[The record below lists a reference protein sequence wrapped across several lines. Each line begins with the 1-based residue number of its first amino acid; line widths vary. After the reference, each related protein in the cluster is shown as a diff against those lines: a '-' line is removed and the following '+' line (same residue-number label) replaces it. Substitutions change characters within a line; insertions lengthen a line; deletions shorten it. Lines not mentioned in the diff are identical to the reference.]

1 MAGVIAQRILRH
13 RKKLKVT
20 QDQLGADYNV
30 SGPAVFKFEKGYVVP
45 SLRLWLRLAD
55 DMNIDRRTA
64 VLMYVQDRLPEQ
76 YKNYAR
82 WDSMVAEGGL
92 KGPEYEDFAKH
103 KSEDALKK
111 AIVKNNWLPSG
122 LIDFARSK
130 EVWAMYHPTGK
141 EINVLRDIFMP
152 LGEGT
157 KRDFCDGLRLL
168 RAVMGKNRMSLFFY
182 PCP

>member
-92 KGPEYEDFAKH
+92 KGPEYEDFAV
-103 KSEDALKK
+103 EDRDKLK
-111 AIVKNNWLPSG
+111 AIINIVFGGS
-122 LIDFARSK
+122 
-130 EVWAMYHPTGK
+130 PTA
-141 EINVLRDIFMP
+141 NVTASVSP
-152 LGEGT
+152 QPPQLGEG
-157 KRDFCDGLRLL
+157 KVLNWSGRPQQC
-168 RAVMGKNRMSLFFY
+168 V
-182 PCP
+182 